1 MYCLQN
7 VYKQREEETLGN
19 INMKKNVHSLQFYYL
34 EKTVRILGCE
44 FCLLW
49 KIGELQSSLRFRFVN

>member
-19 INMKKNVHSLQFYYL
+19 VNMKKNVHSLQFYYL

-44 FCLLW
+44 FYLLW
-49 KIGELQSSLRFRFVN
+49 KFGELQSSRRFQFVN

>member
-19 INMKKNVHSLQFYYL
+19 VNMKKNVRSLQFYYL

-44 FCLLW
+44 FYLLW

>member
-19 INMKKNVHSLQFYYL
+19 VNMKKNVHSLQFYYL

-44 FCLLW
+44 FYLLW
-49 KIGELQSSLRFRFVN
+49 KIGELAEFT